1 MTIRLQ
7 RVRALHYDCNC
18 NYMGGPVRAGGGGR
32 PATQQRSRGRHDGC
46 PLVHAFLSG
55 SYIMRLLNIVSS
67 PRGAR
72 SASIAVANAF
82 VDAYRETGAT
92 IDVDTLNVWE
102 EDLPDFG
109 SDAIGAKY
117 KGVANAPM
125 DEAEQSIWRRI
136 QSLVKRFQ
144 EADRIVVGVPM
155 WNFGYPYKLKQL
167 IDLVSQR
174 NMLFTFDGNA
184 YAPLLEIPRAL
195 VIHVRGQSQDAGAGA
210 DNPGFRHQADYI
222 EFWLRFIGV
231 SEVRSLTVEHTW
243 GARASD
249 SLERAQARA
258 VAMAAAF

>member
-1 MTIRLQ
+1 
-7 RVRALHYDCNC
+7 
-18 NYMGGPVRAGGGGR
+18 
-32 PATQQRSRGRHDGC
+32 
-46 PLVHAFLSG
+46 
-55 SYIMRLLNIVSS
+55 MRLLNIVSS

-82 VDAYRETGAT
+82 VDALRDSGVTSGVT

-125 DEAEQSIWRRI
+125 DDAEQSVWRRI

-144 EADRIVVGVPM
+144 DADRIVVGVPM

-174 NMLFTFDGNA
+174 NMLFTFDGKA

-195 VIHVRGQSQDAGAGA
+195 VIHVRGQSRETGAGA
-210 DNPGFRHQADYI
+210 DNPGFRHQADYL

-249 SLERAQARA
+249 SIERAQARA